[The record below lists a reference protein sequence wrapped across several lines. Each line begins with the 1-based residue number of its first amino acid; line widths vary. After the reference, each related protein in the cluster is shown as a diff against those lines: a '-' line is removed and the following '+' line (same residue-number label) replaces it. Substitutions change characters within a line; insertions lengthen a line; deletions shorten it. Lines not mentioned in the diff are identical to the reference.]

1 MNYFESYMDAPLIV
15 MLHGFPNNY
24 LVFENQIE
32 DFKKDHHI
40 LAINMPGCNDNSSP
54 TKKDYELNVLV
65 SKLETLILQKV
76 SNKENQKIILLGHDL
91 GCYVLDQ
98 VANRLNK
105 KVTLQVY
112 ISGMGL
118 NQYVARRFSLKQWI
132 KSHYIVLL
140 HIPGSIKLIQNHLTG
155 SIRKIIYG
163 LSGIDKKSSL
173 YNEAPHGF
181 NAITL
186 YLSLAKHSR
195 KLLLKKTSNEKSVVP
210 TLFIFGKNEKF
221 LNLTTDKEINNF
233 YLNGKN
239 KIIEGGHWV
248 LKDKYIEVNS
258 AIREFMTVKK
268 EAV

>member
-40 LAINMPGCNDNSSP
+40 LAINMPGCNDDFIP
-54 TKKDYELNVLV
+54 TSKDYELNILV
-65 SKLETLILQKV
+65 SQLETLILSKV
-76 SNKENQKIILLGHDL
+76 INKKNQKIILLGHDL
-91 GCYVLDQ
+91 GCYVLDL
-98 VANRLNK
+98 VASRLNK
-105 KVTLQVY
+105 RISLQVY
-112 ISGMGL
+112 ISGMGI

-132 KSHYIVLL
+132 KSHYIILL
-140 HIPGSIKLIQNHLTG
+140 HIPGSIRLVQNHLTG

-163 LSGIDKKSSL
+163 LSGIEKKSSL
-173 YNEAPHGF
+173 YNEAPNGF

-186 YLSLAKHSR
+186 YLSLAKYCK
-195 KLLLKKTSNEKSVVP
+195 KLLLKKRSNEKSAIP

-233 YLNGKN
+233 YLDGKN

-248 LKDKYIEVNS
+248 LKDKYLEVNS
-258 AIREFMTVKK
+258 AIREFMTVKN